1 MRTEKPR
8 HILIRA
14 DASALI
20 GTGHVMRCMVLAQH
34 LTELGCQVHF
44 ICRDLPGNL
53 NDYIAA
59 HGYGITVLPDN
70 AESVTW
76 QDDVANIITQHAHA
90 DGVIVDHYQLGK
102 EWESTI
108 STHFACPLLAIDDMN
123 RPHQSDVIL
132 DQNLWPAGSQ
142 RYLNSPGT
150 HLIGPEYALLRPS
163 FASLREQHLPRENQL
178 LVCFGGSDP
187 TGECEKFLRA
197 VQEMPALP
205 FTVLLIAGR
214 ANLRY
219 PQLQAIEEN
228 TDVLLYAHR
237 DDFEQLL
244 ATSHYM
250 IGASGSSNW
259 ERLCLNT
266 PASVV
271 CVADNQR
278 EISRH
283 LAKENAVR
291 YLGEAEHLT
300 PKDYAHELSW
310 INSHWQQLNR
320 FNPIMIDGKGASRVA
335 RKFYQR
341 VNKKYHC
348 TDGHGYR
355 VTADN

>member
-1 MRTEKPR
+1 
-8 HILIRA
+8 
-14 DASALI
+14 
-20 GTGHVMRCMVLAQH
+20 MRCMVLAQH
-34 LTELGCQVHF
+34 LTVLGCQVHF
-44 ICRDLPGNL
+44 ICRNLPGNL

-102 EWESTI
+102 EWESAI
-108 STHFACPLLAIDDMN
+108 SPHFACPLLAIDDMN
-123 RPHQSDVIL
+123 RPHQSDLIL
-132 DQNLWPAGSQ
+132 DQNLWPAGNP

-163 FASLREQHLPRENQL
+163 FAALREQHLPRENQL

-205 FTVLLIAGR
+205 FTIILIAGR

-219 PQLQAIEEN
+219 PQLQAIAEN
-228 TDVLLYAHR
+228 SDVLLYAHR

-278 EISRH
+278 DTSEH
-283 LAKENAVR
+283 LANLGAIR
-291 YLGEAEHLT
+291 YLGEAQRLNSADYYAELT
-300 PKDYAHELSW
+300 WLIQHWTALPTLS
-310 INSHWQQLNR
+310 
-320 FNPIMIDGKGASRVA
+320 PITIDGNGAII
-335 RKFYQR
+335 
-341 VNKKYHC
+341 
-348 TDGHGYR
+348 
-355 VTADN
+355 TANSFFRILTC

>member
-1 MRTEKPR
+1 
-8 HILIRA
+8 
-14 DASALI
+14 
-20 GTGHVMRCMVLAQH
+20 MRCMVLAQH
-34 LTELGCQVHF
+34 LTELGSQVHF

-76 QDDVANIITQHAHA
+76 QDDVANIITHHAHA

-102 EWESTI
+102 EWESAI

-123 RPHQSDVIL
+123 RPHQSDLIL
-132 DQNLWPAGSQ
+132 DQNLWPAGGQ

-187 TGECEKFLRA
+187 TGESEKFLRA
-197 VQEMPALP
+197 VHEMPALP

-219 PQLQAIEEN
+219 PQLQAIAEN
-228 TDVLLYAHR
+228 TDVLLYPHR

-310 INSHWQQLNR
+310 ISSHWQQLNR

>member
-1 MRTEKPR
+1 MRAEKPR

-34 LTELGCQVHF
+34 LTELGSQVHF

-76 QDDVANIITQHAHA
+76 QDDVANIITHHAHA

-102 EWESTI
+102 EWESAI

-123 RPHQSDVIL
+123 RPHQSDLIL
-132 DQNLWPAGSQ
+132 DQNLWPAGGQ

-187 TGECEKFLRA
+187 TGESEKFLRA
-197 VQEMPALP
+197 VHEMPALP

-219 PQLQAIEEN
+219 PQLQAIAEN
-228 TDVLLYAHR
+228 TDVLLYPHR

-310 INSHWQQLNR
+310 ISSHWQQLNR

>member
-14 DASALI
+14 AASALI

-76 QDDVANIITQHAHA
+76 QDDVANIITHHAHA

-102 EWESTI
+102 EWESAI

-123 RPHQSDVIL
+123 RPHQSDLIL

-142 RYLNSPGT
+142 RYLNNPGT

-163 FASLREQHLPRENQL
+163 FAALREQHLPRENQL

-187 TGECEKFLRA
+187 TGECEKFLHA
-197 VQEMPALP
+197 VQEIPALP

-219 PQLQAIEEN
+219 PQLQAIAEN

-278 EISRH
+278 DTSEH
-283 LAKENAVR
+283 LANLSAIR
-291 YLGEAEHLT
+291 YLGEAQRLNSADYYAELT
-300 PKDYAHELSW
+300 WLIQNWTALPTLS
-310 INSHWQQLNR
+310 
-320 FNPIMIDGKGASRVA
+320 PITIDGNGAII
-335 RKFYQR
+335 
-341 VNKKYHC
+341 
-348 TDGHGYR
+348 
-355 VTADN
+355 TANSFFRILTC